1 MANLIPLDISTL
13 RVGSL
18 AHAVWLRLDTPLG
31 SWWAD
36 PTLGSELYR
45 LQRAKD
51 VSSLRK
57 RAVRYAE
64 IALQPLLDD
73 GRAKSVAVTV
83 IDADPA
89 DLALRIDV
97 VGADGVDQQ
106 FRYPVKVL

>member
-1 MANLIPLDISTL
+1 MTNTLSLDISTL

-36 PTLGSELYR
+36 PTIGSELYK

-51 VSSLRK
+51 VSNPRK
-57 RAVRYAE
+57 LAVQYAE

-73 GRAKSVAVTV
+73 GRARSITVTATQTATVGLVLV
-83 IDADPA
+83 IDVA
-89 DLALRIDV
+89 
-97 VGADGVDQQ
+97 GADGVEQR
-106 FRYPVKVL
+106 FTYPVKVL